1 VNLDRALAFAGALE
15 VIDVWCRAPNTVH
28 AEPGR
33 GFATAFADAMRSG
46 SAPGNLANDAFLA
59 ALAAE
64 HGAAVAILD
73 RDFARFPELEI
84 VVPGGRR
91 EVR

>member
-1 VNLDRALAFAGALE
+1 
-15 VIDVWCRAPNTVH
+15 
-28 AEPGR
+28 
-33 GFATAFADAMRSG
+33 MRSG

-64 HGAAVAILD
+64 HGAAVATFD

-91 EVR
+91 EAR